1 MLIGQLL
8 LQLIV
13 ILVVVQI
20 FGIASRRIGQQ
31 WVIGEILAGLALGP
45 SLFGAIWPNLRL
57 QLFATNTLP
66 FLQVLGEIGLML
78 YMFSLGARL
87 DTGSILRQGRVA
99 LFISLSGI
107 LLPLISGM
115 ILGYFLYPT
124 FAGAK
129 ATQQSFM
136 LLMGTAMAITAF
148 PVLARLLVEK
158 KMLGVRVG
166 TLALTCASVDDVIA
180 WCLLAFVVAT
190 IDARASSVV
199 YSVGLTLLFIGVM
212 FFIVRPLLAYAARRI
227 RSEQWLIALSVIV
240 LLTAAYI
247 TNAIGIHSFFGAFL
261 AGVILPS
268 DVQFTSKLHSLD
280 QMNSMLFLPLYF
292 VLSGLRTQVGLI
304 QTPSLWLICLLVFAV
319 ACLGKIFGGALAA
332 RVQGESW
339 REACCIGIL
348 MNTRGLV
355 ELIVLNIGLELGVLS
370 PTMFTML
377 VIMAIITTM
386 MASPLL
392 PLFGYSTKEIQN
404 LHDNDL
410 VEQAMP
416 LSPGE

>member
-1 MLIGQLL
+1 
-8 LQLIV
+8 
-13 ILVVVQI
+13 
-20 FGIASRRIGQQ
+20 
-31 WVIGEILAGLALGP
+31 
-45 SLFGAIWPNLRL
+45 
-57 QLFATNTLP
+57 
-66 FLQVLGEIGLML
+66 
-78 YMFSLGARL
+78 
-87 DTGSILRQGRVA
+87 
-99 LFISLSGI
+99 
-107 LLPLISGM
+107 
-115 ILGYFLYPT
+115 
-124 FAGAK
+124 
-129 ATQQSFM
+129 
-136 LLMGTAMAITAF
+136 
-148 PVLARLLVEK
+148 
-158 KMLGVRVG
+158 
-166 TLALTCASVDDVIA
+166 
-180 WCLLAFVVAT
+180 
-190 IDARASSVV
+190 
-199 YSVGLTLLFIGVM
+199 M